1 MLSHLSGMDVQDFQ
15 HVVGM
20 NLVKLWDAS
29 DQLGLRVQLVLGG
42 LLFTQLAERHSF
54 VSCGNATEVRLLIC
68 DIASCPCLAVPRP
81 VPQDQPEMP
90 VWAFY
95 P

>member
-1 MLSHLSGMDVQDFQ
+1 MQDFQ

-29 DQLGLRVQLVLGG
+29 DQRGLKLQLVLGG

-54 VSCGNATEVRLLIC
+54 DCTGNATKVTPLTSSIP
-68 DIASCPCLAVPRP
+68 SCPCV
-81 VPQDQPEMP
+81 
-90 VWAFY
+90 
-95 P
+95 

>member
-1 MLSHLSGMDVQDFQ
+1 MKVQDFQ

-29 DQLGLRVQLVLGG
+29 DQRGLKLQLVLGG

-54 VSCGNATEVRLLIC
+54 DCTGNATKVRPLTSSIP
-68 DIASCPCLAVPRP
+68 SCPFLAVWR
-81 VPQDQPEMP
+81 Q
-90 VWAFY
+90 A
-95 P
+95 

>member
-1 MLSHLSGMDVQDFQ
+1 MSRLISVEVQDFQ

-29 DQLGLRVQLVLGG
+29 DQLGLKVQLVLGG

-68 DIASCPCLAVPRP
+68 GIASCPCLAVQRS
-81 VPQDQPEMP
+81 VPQDQSEMP